1 MKKNLIKI
9 FAFLF
14 VMGVFLNSSFAA
26 DEKKVL
32 KTDEKEAVMIDD
44 TKMQDV
50 SDMPSEREI
59 KKFKKEQEKLNKEKQ
74 KKEAKELKKQQ
85 KEQEKLQKEQ
95 EKLQKEEIKKQE
107 VKEDLQKTEVKEDLP
122 KTEVKEE
129 PSNLETSNQTQKEE
143 IKEAKKEEIKE
154 ETPVSEVAGKEEKKE
169 ETTVEEVKNEEPT
182 EIKKIEN
189 EYEAKLP
196 LNKQEEAD
204 KKAPAQLYK
213 KDLTYEDIE
222 KNAVSVNEFL
232 QFTDKQNEK
241 FSIFYYKTTSKLSE
255 MTKQIKNKEQE
266 KEMVKR
272 SRIVVKDQI
281 AKIEK
286 IDKELLKM
294 YKERDEF
301 YNKAL
306 EKFNSMLNKR
316 QQIKWEILQQ
326 MGYRFFPEFD

>member
-85 KEQEKLQKEQ
+85 KEQEKLQKE
-95 EKLQKEEIKKQE
+95 EIKKQE
-107 VKEDLQKTEVKEDLP
+107 VKEDLQKTEVKE
-122 KTEVKEE
+122 E
-129 PSNLETSNQTQKEE
+129 PSNLETSNKTPKEE

-189 EYEAKLP
+189 EDEAKLP
-196 LNKQEEAD
+196 LNKQEKAD

-241 FSIFYYKTTSKLSE
+241 FSLFYYKTTSKLSE

>member
-107 VKEDLQKTEVKEDLP
+107 VKEDLQKTEVKE
-122 KTEVKEE
+122 E
-129 PSNLETSNQTQKEE
+129 PSNLETSNKTPKEE

-189 EYEAKLP
+189 EDEAKLP

>member
-85 KEQEKLQKEQ
+85 KEQEKLQKE
-95 EKLQKEEIKKQE
+95 EIKKQE
-107 VKEDLQKTEVKEDLP
+107 VKENLQ

-169 ETTVEEVKNEEPT
+169 ETTVEEIKNEEPT

-189 EYEAKLP
+189 EDEAKLP

>member
-14 VMGVFLNSSFAA
+14 VMGVFLSPSFAQ

-50 SDMPSEREI
+50 SDMPTEREI
-59 KKFKKEQEKLNKEKQ
+59 KKFKKEQEKLIKEKQ
-74 KKEAKELKKQQ
+74 KKEEKELKKQQ
-85 KEQEKLQKEQ
+85 KEQEKLQKE
-95 EKLQKEEIKKQE
+95 EIKK
-107 VKEDLQKTEVKEDLP
+107 
-122 KTEVKEE
+122 EE
-129 PSNLETSNQTQKEE
+129 N
-143 IKEAKKEEIKE
+143 KEEIKE
-154 ETPVSEVAGKEEKKE
+154 ELPKQDDNKEASKVEQKEEAPVVEVTNKNEGKEEK
-169 ETTVEEVKNEEPT
+169 TVEEIKNEEPV
-182 EIKKIEN
+182 ELKAVDSKDES
-189 EYEAKLP
+189 KLP
-196 LNKQEEAD
+196 VNKQEETVD

-213 KDLTYEDIE
+213 KNLTYEDIE
-222 KNAVSVNEFL
+222 KNAVSINEFL

-306 EKFNSMLNKR
+306 DKFNSMLNKK
-316 QQIKWEILQQ
+316 QQIKWEILQE
-326 MGYRFFPEFD
+326 MGYRFFPEFE

>member
-85 KEQEKLQKEQ
+85 KEQEKLQKE
-95 EKLQKEEIKKQE
+95 EIKKQE
-107 VKEDLQKTEVKEDLP
+107 VKKDLQ

-129 PSNLETSNQTQKEE
+129 PSNLETSNKTQKEE

-169 ETTVEEVKNEEPT
+169 ETTVEEIKNEEPT

-189 EYEAKLP
+189 EDEAKLP

>member
-50 SDMPSEREI
+50 SDMPTEREI

-107 VKEDLQKTEVKEDLP
+107 VKEDIQ

-129 PSNLETSNQTQKEE
+129 PSNLETSNKTPKEE

-189 EYEAKLP
+189 EDEAKLP

>member
-14 VMGVFLNSSFAA
+14 VMGVFLSPSFAQ

-50 SDMPSEREI
+50 SDMPTEREI
-59 KKFKKEQEKLNKEKQ
+59 KKFKKEQEKLIKEKQ
-74 KKEAKELKKQQ
+74 KKEEKELKKQQ
-85 KEQEKLQKEQ
+85 KEQEKLQKE
-95 EKLQKEEIKKQE
+95 EIKK
-107 VKEDLQKTEVKEDLP
+107 
-122 KTEVKEE
+122 EE
-129 PSNLETSNQTQKEE
+129 N
-143 IKEAKKEEIKE
+143 KEEIKE
-154 ETPVSEVAGKEEKKE
+154 ELPKQDDNKEASKVEQKEEAPVVEVTNKDEVKEEK
-169 ETTVEEVKNEEPT
+169 TVEEIKNEEPV
-182 EIKKIEN
+182 ELKAVDSKDES
-189 EYEAKLP
+189 KLP
-196 LNKQEEAD
+196 VNKQEETVD
-204 KKAPAQLYK
+204 KKAPAQLHK
-213 KDLTYEDIE
+213 KNLTYEDIE
-222 KNAVSVNEFL
+222 KNAVSINEFL

-272 SRIVVKDQI
+272 SRIVLKDQI

-301 YNKAL
+301 YTKAL
-306 EKFNSMLNKR
+306 DKFNSMLNKR

-326 MGYRFFPEFD
+326 MGYRFFSEFE

>member
-85 KEQEKLQKEQ
+85 KEQEKLQKE
-95 EKLQKEEIKKQE
+95 EIKKQE
-107 VKEDLQKTEVKEDLP
+107 VKEDLQKTEVKE
-122 KTEVKEE
+122 E
-129 PSNLETSNQTQKEE
+129 PSNLETSNKTQKEE

-189 EYEAKLP
+189 EDEAKLP

-306 EKFNSMLNKR
+306 DKFNSMLNKR

>member
-85 KEQEKLQKEQ
+85 KEQEKLQKE
-95 EKLQKEEIKKQE
+95 EIKKQE
-107 VKEDLQKTEVKEDLP
+107 VKEDLQKTEVKE
-122 KTEVKEE
+122 E
-129 PSNLETSNQTQKEE
+129 PSNLETSNKTPKEE

-189 EYEAKLP
+189 EDEAKLP

>member
-14 VMGVFLNSSFAA
+14 VMGVFLSPSFAQ

-50 SDMPSEREI
+50 SDMPTEREI

-74 KKEAKELKKQQ
+74 KKEEKELKKQQ
-85 KEQEKLQKEQ
+85 KEQEKLQK
-95 EKLQKEEIKKQE
+95 KEIKK
-107 VKEDLQKTEVKEDLP
+107 
-122 KTEVKEE
+122 EE
-129 PSNLETSNQTQKEE
+129 N
-143 IKEAKKEEIKE
+143 KEEIKE
-154 ETPVSEVAGKEEKKE
+154 ELPKQDDNKEASKVEQKEEAPVVEVTNKDEVKEEK
-169 ETTVEEVKNEEPT
+169 TVEEIKNEEPV
-182 EIKKIEN
+182 ELKAVDSKDES
-189 EYEAKLP
+189 KLP
-196 LNKQEEAD
+196 VNKQEETVD

-213 KDLTYEDIE
+213 KNLTYEDIE
-222 KNAVSVNEFL
+222 KNAVSINEFL

-266 KEMVKR
+266 KVMVKR
-272 SRIVVKDQI
+272 SRIAVKEQ
-281 AKIEK
+281 
-286 IDKELLKM
+286 LKRLKKLEEETFAL
-294 YKERDEF
+294 YRERDDY

-306 EKFNSMLNKR
+306 DKFNSMLNKK
-316 QQIKWEILQQ
+316 QQIKWEILQE
-326 MGYRFFPEFD
+326 MGYRFFPEFE

>member
-85 KEQEKLQKEQ
+85 KEQEKLQKE
-95 EKLQKEEIKKQE
+95 EIKKQE
-107 VKEDLQKTEVKEDLP
+107 VKEDLQKTEVKE
-122 KTEVKEE
+122 E
-129 PSNLETSNQTQKEE
+129 PSNLETSNKTPKEE

-189 EYEAKLP
+189 EDEAKLP

-241 FSIFYYKTTSKLSE
+241 FSLFYYKTTSKLSE

>member
-107 VKEDLQKTEVKEDLP
+107 VKGDLQ

-129 PSNLETSNQTQKEE
+129 PSNLETSNKTPKEE

-169 ETTVEEVKNEEPT
+169 ETTVEEIKNEEPT

-189 EYEAKLP
+189 EDEAKLP

-241 FSIFYYKTTSKLSE
+241 FSLFYYKTTSKLSE

>member
-107 VKEDLQKTEVKEDLP
+107 VKGDLQ

-129 PSNLETSNQTQKEE
+129 PSNLETSNKTPKEE

-169 ETTVEEVKNEEPT
+169 ETTVEEIKNEEPT

-189 EYEAKLP
+189 EDEAKLP

>member
-74 KKEAKELKKQQ
+74 KKEEKELKKQ
-85 KEQEKLQKEQ
+85 QKEQ

-107 VKEDLQKTEVKEDLP
+107 VKEDLQKTEVKE
-122 KTEVKEE
+122 E
-129 PSNLETSNQTQKEE
+129 PSNLETSNKTPKEE

-189 EYEAKLP
+189 EDEAKLP

>member
-107 VKEDLQKTEVKEDLP
+107 VKEDIQ

-169 ETTVEEVKNEEPT
+169 ETTVEEIKNEEPT

-189 EYEAKLP
+189 EDEAKLP

>member
-14 VMGVFLNSSFAA
+14 VMGVFLSPSFAQ

-50 SDMPSEREI
+50 SDMPTEREI
-59 KKFKKEQEKLNKEKQ
+59 KKFKKEQEKLIKEKQ
-74 KKEAKELKKQQ
+74 KKEEKELKKQQ
-85 KEQEKLQKEQ
+85 KEQEKLQKE
-95 EKLQKEEIKKQE
+95 EIKK
-107 VKEDLQKTEVKEDLP
+107 
-122 KTEVKEE
+122 EE
-129 PSNLETSNQTQKEE
+129 N
-143 IKEAKKEEIKE
+143 KEEIKE
-154 ETPVSEVAGKEEKKE
+154 ELPKQDDNKEASKVEQKEEAPVVEVTNKDEVKEEK
-169 ETTVEEVKNEEPT
+169 TVEEIKNEEPV
-182 EIKKIEN
+182 ELKAVDSKDES
-189 EYEAKLP
+189 KLP
-196 LNKQEEAD
+196 VNKQEETVD

-213 KDLTYEDIE
+213 KNLTYEDIE
-222 KNAVSVNEFL
+222 KNAVSINEFL

-306 EKFNSMLNKR
+306 EKFNSMLNKK
-316 QQIKWEILQQ
+316 QQIKWEILQE
-326 MGYRFFPEFD
+326 MGYRFFPEFE

>member
-14 VMGVFLNSSFAA
+14 VMGVFLSPSFAQ

-50 SDMPSEREI
+50 SDMPTEREI

-74 KKEAKELKKQQ
+74 KKEEKELKKQQ
-85 KEQEKLQKEQ
+85 KEQEKLQK
-95 EKLQKEEIKKQE
+95 KEIKK
-107 VKEDLQKTEVKEDLP
+107 
-122 KTEVKEE
+122 EE
-129 PSNLETSNQTQKEE
+129 N
-143 IKEAKKEEIKE
+143 KEEIKE
-154 ETPVSEVAGKEEKKE
+154 ELPKQDDNKEASKVEQKEEAPVVEVTNKDEVKEEK
-169 ETTVEEVKNEEPT
+169 TVEEIKNEEPV
-182 EIKKIEN
+182 ELKAVDSKDES
-189 EYEAKLP
+189 KLP
-196 LNKQEEAD
+196 VNKQEETVD

-213 KDLTYEDIE
+213 KNLTYEDIE
-222 KNAVSVNEFL
+222 KNAVSINEFL

-266 KEMVKR
+266 MEMVKR
-272 SRIVVKDQI
+272 SRIAVKEQ
-281 AKIEK
+281 
-286 IDKELLKM
+286 LKRLKKLEEETFAL
-294 YKERDEF
+294 YRERDDY

-306 EKFNSMLNKR
+306 DKFNSMLNKK
-316 QQIKWEILQQ
+316 QQIKWEILQE
-326 MGYRFFPEFD
+326 MGYRFFPEFE

>member
-9 FAFLF
+9 FAFVF

-59 KKFKKEQEKLNKEKQ
+59 KKQKKEKEKLNKEKQ

-85 KEQEKLQKEQ
+85 KEQEKLQKE
-95 EKLQKEEIKKQE
+95 EIKKQE
-107 VKEDLQKTEVKEDLP
+107 VKEDLQKTEVKE
-122 KTEVKEE
+122 E
-129 PSNLETSNQTQKEE
+129 PSNLETSNKTQKEE

-169 ETTVEEVKNEEPT
+169 ETTVEEIKNEEPT

-189 EYEAKLP
+189 EDEAKLP

-241 FSIFYYKTTSKLSE
+241 FSLFYYKTTSKLSE

>member
-107 VKEDLQKTEVKEDLP
+107 VKEDLQKTEVKE
-122 KTEVKEE
+122 E
-129 PSNLETSNQTQKEE
+129 PSSLETSNKTPKEE

-189 EYEAKLP
+189 EDEAKLP

-286 IDKELLKM
+286 LDKELLKM

>member
-107 VKEDLQKTEVKEDLP
+107 VKEDLQKTEVKE
-122 KTEVKEE
+122 E
-129 PSNLETSNQTQKEE
+129 PLNLETSNQTQKEE

-169 ETTVEEVKNEEPT
+169 ETTVEEIKNEEPT

-189 EYEAKLP
+189 EDEAKLP

-204 KKAPAQLYK
+204 KKASAQLYK

>member
-107 VKEDLQKTEVKEDLP
+107 VKEDLQKTEVKE
-122 KTEVKEE
+122 E
-129 PSNLETSNQTQKEE
+129 PSNLETSNKTQKEE

-154 ETPVSEVAGKEEKKE
+154 ETPVSAVAGKEEKKE
-169 ETTVEEVKNEEPT
+169 ETTVEEIKNEEPT

-189 EYEAKLP
+189 EDEAKLP

>member
-85 KEQEKLQKEQ
+85 KEQEKLQKE
-95 EKLQKEEIKKQE
+95 EIKKQE
-107 VKEDLQKTEVKEDLP
+107 VKEDLQKTEVKE
-122 KTEVKEE
+122 E
-129 PSNLETSNQTQKEE
+129 PSNLETSNKTPKEE

-189 EYEAKLP
+189 EDEAKLP

-294 YKERDEF
+294 YKDRDEF

>member
-85 KEQEKLQKEQ
+85 KEQEKLQKE
-95 EKLQKEEIKKQE
+95 EIKKQE
-107 VKEDLQKTEVKEDLP
+107 VKEDLQKTEVKE
-122 KTEVKEE
+122 E
-129 PSNLETSNQTQKEE
+129 PSNLETSNKTPKEE

-154 ETPVSEVAGKEEKKE
+154 ETPVSEVASKEEKKE

-189 EYEAKLP
+189 EDEAKLP

-222 KNAVSVNEFL
+222 KNAVSINEFL

>member
-85 KEQEKLQKEQ
+85 KEQEKLQKE
-95 EKLQKEEIKKQE
+95 EIKK
-107 VKEDLQKTEVKEDLP
+107 
-122 KTEVKEE
+122 EE
-129 PSNLETSNQTQKEE
+129 N
-143 IKEAKKEEIKE
+143 KEEIKE
-154 ETPVSEVAGKEEKKE
+154 ELPKQDDNKEASKVEQKEEAPVVEVTNKDEVKEEK
-169 ETTVEEVKNEEPT
+169 TVEEIKNEEPV
-182 EIKKIEN
+182 ELKAVDSKD
-189 EYEAKLP
+189 EAKLP

>member
-74 KKEAKELKKQQ
+74 KKEAKELKK
-85 KEQEKLQKEQ
+85 LQKEQ

-107 VKEDLQKTEVKEDLP
+107 VKEDLQKTEVKE
-122 KTEVKEE
+122 E
-129 PSNLETSNQTQKEE
+129 PSNLETSNKTPKEE

-189 EYEAKLP
+189 EDEAKLP

>member
-50 SDMPSEREI
+50 SDMPAEREI

-107 VKEDLQKTEVKEDLP
+107 VKEDIQ

-129 PSNLETSNQTQKEE
+129 PSNLETSNKTPKEE

-169 ETTVEEVKNEEPT
+169 ETTVEEIKNEEPT

-189 EYEAKLP
+189 EDEAKLP

-272 SRIVVKDQI
+272 SRIVLKDQI

>member
-85 KEQEKLQKEQ
+85 KEQEKLQKE
-95 EKLQKEEIKKQE
+95 EIKKQE
-107 VKEDLQKTEVKEDLP
+107 VKEDLQKTEVKE
-122 KTEVKEE
+122 E
-129 PSNLETSNQTQKEE
+129 PSNLETSNKTPKEE

-169 ETTVEEVKNEEPT
+169 ETTVEEIKNEEPT

-189 EYEAKLP
+189 EDEAKLP

-213 KDLTYEDIE
+213 KNLTYEDIE

-241 FSIFYYKTTSKLSE
+241 FSLFYYKTTSKLSE

>member
-107 VKEDLQKTEVKEDLP
+107 VKEDLQKTEVKE
-122 KTEVKEE
+122 E
-129 PSNLETSNQTQKEE
+129 PLNLETSNKTPKEE

-169 ETTVEEVKNEEPT
+169 ETTVEEIKNEEPT

-189 EYEAKLP
+189 EDEAKLP

>member
-74 KKEAKELKKQQ
+74 KKEEKELKKQQ

-107 VKEDLQKTEVKEDLP
+107 VKEDLQKTEVKE
-122 KTEVKEE
+122 E
-129 PSNLETSNQTQKEE
+129 PSNFETSNKTPKEE

-169 ETTVEEVKNEEPT
+169 ETTVEEIKNEEPT

-189 EYEAKLP
+189 EDEAKLP

>member
-95 EKLQKEEIKKQE
+95 ERLQKEEIKKQE
-107 VKEDLQKTEVKEDLP
+107 VKEDLQKTEVKE
-122 KTEVKEE
+122 E
-129 PSNLETSNQTQKEE
+129 PSNLETSNKTPKEE

-169 ETTVEEVKNEEPT
+169 ETTAEEIKNEEPT

-189 EYEAKLP
+189 EDEAKLP

>member
-85 KEQEKLQKEQ
+85 KEQEKLQKE
-95 EKLQKEEIKKQE
+95 EIKKQE
-107 VKEDLQKTEVKEDLP
+107 VKEDLQKTEVKE
-122 KTEVKEE
+122 E
-129 PSNLETSNQTQKEE
+129 PSNLETSNKTPKEE

-154 ETPVSEVAGKEEKKE
+154 EIKE
-169 ETTVEEVKNEEPT
+169 ETTVEEIKNEEPT

-189 EYEAKLP
+189 EDEAKLP

>member
-85 KEQEKLQKEQ
+85 KEQEKLQKE
-95 EKLQKEEIKKQE
+95 EIKKQE
-107 VKEDLQKTEVKEDLP
+107 VKEDIQ

-129 PSNLETSNQTQKEE
+129 PSNLETSNKTPKEE

-169 ETTVEEVKNEEPT
+169 ETTVEEIKNEEPT

-189 EYEAKLP
+189 EDEAKLP
-196 LNKQEEAD
+196 LNKQEKAD